1 MDDHRST
8 VEYGLRRWIIVLGVV
23 FAPLMETIDSS
34 IVNVAL
40 PTLEG
45 NLGATLDQITWVV
58 TGYLTANVIVIP
70 LTPWLQSRFG
80 RRQYFSMTVI
90 GFTLASILCG
100 FSTSILQLVLCRI
113 LQGLFGGGLI
123 ATAQS
128 ALRDLFPIEEVAV
141 GQGIFAVVI
150 LIGPILAPMLGGFL
164 IDNASWQMI
173 FFINIVPGIVSATIV
188 GTMLRNPEKP
198 RSSPV
203 DALGI
208 VFLAAALGGLQYILD
223 EGERHDWL
231 ADTGIA
237 TSAAIS
243 LAGFIAF
250 VAWELWGT
258 KRPIVDLRVL
268 KYRTVAVGILLAG
281 GIAATLFGTILLLP
295 QYSQGLLGFTAFDSG
310 ELLFFRAIT
319 VMLLAPIVAGL
330 VGSGRFDARI
340 VMAAGYALTACG
352 SILIA
357 GATTS
362 DTSFG
367 HLIPGLMIGGL
378 GTAMLFIPLL
388 ITVQSTT
395 RPQDA
400 PKAASF
406 ITLAFQLG
414 GSIASALFV
423 TLLDRRADFHADI
436 LRGNITLASPYIRQT
451 VDHLTPAQLL
461 NVVLAQ
467 AQSLA
472 FSDVAYTVAALAMV
486 LIPLVFLMT
495 RQPRTMTGVS
505 FE

>member
-8 VEYGLRRWIIVLGVV
+8 VEYGLRRWILVLGVV

-80 RRQYFSMTVI
+80 RRQYFTATVI
-90 GFTLASILCG
+90 GFTLASMLCG
-100 FSTSILQLVLCRI
+100 FSSSIVQLVLCRI

-128 ALRDLFPIEEVAV
+128 ALRDLFPIEQVGV

-150 LIGPILAPMLGGFL
+150 LIGPIVAPMLGGFL
-164 IDNASWQMI
+164 IDNATWQMI
-173 FFINIVPGIVSATIV
+173 FFINLIPGIVSAGIV

-203 DALGI
+203 DALGV

-231 ADTGIA
+231 ADPTVA
-237 TSAAIS
+237 TSATIS
-243 LAGFIAF
+243 VVGF
-250 VAWELWGT
+250 VAFIVWELWGT

-268 KYRTVAVGILLAG
+268 RYRTVAVGVLLAG
-281 GIAATLFGTILLLP
+281 GIAATLFGTILFLP
-295 QYSQGLLGFTAFDSG
+295 QYSQGILGFTAFDSG

-319 VMLLAPIVAGL
+319 VMMLAPVIAGL
-330 VGSGRFDARI
+330 VGSGRFDARF
-340 VMAAGYALTACG
+340 VMAIGYALTACG

-357 GATTS
+357 GTTTS

-367 HLIPGLMIGGL
+367 HLVPGLLVGGV

-414 GSIASALFV
+414 GSIGSALFV

-436 LRGNITLASPYIRQT
+436 LRGTITLASPFVRDTT
-451 VDHLTPAQLL
+451 VHLSPAQLAGI
-461 NVVLAQ
+461 VMTE

-472 FSDVAYTVAALAMV
+472 FGDVAYTVAAVATI

-495 RQPRTMTGVS
+495 RQPRTMSGVS